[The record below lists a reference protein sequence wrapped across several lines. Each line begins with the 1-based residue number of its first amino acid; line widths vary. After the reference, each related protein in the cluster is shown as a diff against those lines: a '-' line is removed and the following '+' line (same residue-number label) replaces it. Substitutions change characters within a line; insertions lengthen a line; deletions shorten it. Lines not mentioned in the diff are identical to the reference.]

1 MSIGKNHG
9 FFIILLSILYKSI
22 LNECERENPIFKDNS
37 CQLIYCNESEFST
50 NICRINNE
58 IVKTQWLTNIIKISK
73 DSFIHINIA
82 SNSKGDIFLESS
94 PIDER
99 SERNFYALK
108 SDGRAYFKNSNNEES
123 YFYIMNE
130 LDINLK
136 RHESEL
142 INVVLNNNEYLMSIG
157 IDGSVEVYDF
167 DKGERKYITALSF
180 LGYTSSLLSTFSTS
194 LKDGDNYCLYYPMV
208 FYNNDYN
215 FGGNIYFYLFKYN
228 FNSIDISNSNSYNR
242 EISVPHYAITSKI
255 ISCFITTSKII
266 GCFFLHY
273 SKKYSLTLF
282 DNYLNYINTHYLI
295 ENDNYNEI
303 TFFKAVLLKDE
314 IIAFYYYINSE
325 EFGHI
330 SIKQINGKNLNIYKN
345 HDDINI
351 NKKSF
356 FPSIYSNDFIKFNDN
371 KLYVVSIY
379 YEKIIYIITI
389 TLFNNDE
396 NIIIYYYIIEMFELY
411 NYIIASDV
419 KIFNYNNF
427 LLFSASACKDTC
439 SDDSISAKLII
450 FSYANCIDTTIDL
463 IDYLLNRKIYI
474 NDFEIN
480 LSEYFHI
487 DNNIFGYVFKN
498 IKIIDLFENTSLK
511 IIKKSEGNELTVNS
525 ELEKDEILKLYYNEN
540 GVISKGQY
548 TIEYAG
554 VVTEPDFNE
563 FILYPEIN
571 DTTYQENN
579 DYSLGFEKSNYIGKT
594 AYYII
599 NITDDITL
607 ECSNNCKLCT
617 INSICLYKEEI
628 TDSDSVSES
637 IDNESQTNDNKSG
650 EEDKN
655 TNTNTNTEDE
665 ANSSNLDEFSN
676 NTFENGCTP
685 KLIIDNK
692 CNENINTEQIN
703 DVYEIIREDILN
715 DNYKKEKENII
726 IKTRNTLFQ
735 LTQYNNQTNNESLSY
750 VDIGICEDKIRK
762 TFDIPPEESLIIL
775 KTDIKN
781 EELSGTYV
789 QYEIYNPLNLD
800 KINLEICEDIPVNI
814 MSQYNLTKE
823 AILLYDNL
831 KGYGYNLFDSNDT
844 FYKDICSKYTSLYG
858 TDILLSDRKQLLLDK
873 NNISLCQ
880 ENCVFISFNSST
892 NMTKCTCPVQ
902 SKNSTFD
909 AFYKLFCNNRI
920 VKSFYLTLS
929 NSNFQ
934 IMKCYKLLFSKEGQL
949 HNIGSYILI
958 AINIINIILMIL
970 FFIYGRKKLKYFIEI
985 ILRKKLSNKR
995 TNKSLKSL
1003 GLIKKNSNKKKKS
1016 QISKK
1021 KIKKEQYESDNLKLE
1036 KNNKTQPPRKKKK
1049 NELSFKSIEFNVK
1062 GDKRLNSNIKKIN
1075 PTNKNIFTVT
1085 LDKSKTSMIGILNK
1099 KNEKENALSKNIF
1112 GNNNKRNL
1120 FKKNKIDENDS
1131 NSLNELDLNCL
1142 KYEKALKIDKRSF
1155 MECYWS
1161 ILKFNHTII
1170 FSFFPIE
1177 DYNLRTIKFS
1187 LLLISFSLYFTINC
1201 FFFTDKSMHKLYIE
1215 LGKNK
1220 FISQI
1225 PQMIYSTLISSVLN
1239 SLLKYISLS
1248 GKNIL
1253 FIKRLPNTE
1262 LLYKRAN
1269 QVEKCEMTKTIV
1281 FYALSIIILLFFWYY
1296 ISCFCAVYVN
1306 TQYILINDTLIS
1318 FSTSMIYQLG
1328 LYLLPTLL
1336 RLISLKSNQKYQN
1349 CLIYL
1354 YNISLLLS

>member
-1 MSIGKNHG
+1 MNIEKNHG
-9 FFIILLSILYKSI
+9 FFIILLAILYKLI
-22 LNECERENPIFKDNS
+22 LNECERAKPIFKDNS
-37 CQLIYCNESEFST
+37 CQLIYCTENEFST
-50 NICRINNE
+50 NICTIDNE
-58 IVKTQWLTNIIKISK
+58 IVKTQWLTNITKISN
-73 DSFIHINIA
+73 DLFMYINIA

-108 SDGRAYFKNSNNEES
+108 SDGRPYFKNSNNEES
-123 YFYIMNE
+123 YFYTMDE

-167 DKGERKYITALSF
+167 DKGERKYITTQSF
-180 LGYTSSLLSTFSTS
+180 LGYTSSLSSTTSAS

-215 FGGNIYFYLFKYN
+215 FGENTYFYLFKYN

-242 EISVPHYAITSKI
+242 EISVPHYAIASKI
-255 ISCFITTSKII
+255 ISCFVTTSKII
-266 GCFFLHY
+266 GCFFLHS

-282 DNYLNYINTHYLI
+282 DNYLTYINTHYLI
-295 ENDNYNEI
+295 ENSNYNEY
-303 TFFKAVLLKDE
+303 TFFKVVHLKDE
-314 IIAFYYYINSE
+314 IIALYYYINIE

-330 SIKQINGKNLNIYKN
+330 SIKQINGEYLDIYKN

-356 FPSIYSNDFIKFNDN
+356 FPNIYSNDFIKFNEN
-371 KLYVVSIY
+371 KLYVVSIHS
-379 YEKIIYIITI
+379 EKMYIITL

-396 NIIIYYYIIEMFELY
+396 NIIIYYYSIEMFELY
-411 NYIIASDV
+411 NRKIISDV
-419 KIFNYNNF
+419 KIYNYNNF
-427 LLFSASACKDTC
+427 LLFSARAWKDACP
-439 SDDSISAKLII
+439 DDSISPKLII
-450 FSYANCIDTTIDL
+450 FSYPNCIDTTIDL
-463 IDYLLNRKIYI
+463 IDYLLNSKIYI

-480 LSEYFHI
+480 LNEYFHI

-511 IIKKSEGNELTVNS
+511 IIKKADGNELTVNS
-525 ELEKDEILKLYYNEN
+525 ELEKDEILKLHYNEN
-540 GVISKGQY
+540 GLISKGQY
-548 TIEYAG
+548 IIEYAG

-571 DTTYQENN
+571 DTTYQNN
-579 DYSLGFEKSNYIGKT
+579 IDYSTKFEKSDYTGKT
-594 AYYII
+594 TYYII
-599 NITDDITL
+599 NITDDITI

-617 INSICLYKEEI
+617 TNSICLYEEEI
-628 TDSDSVSES
+628 SDSESES
-637 IDNESQTNDNKSG
+637 IDNESQTNDNKSE

-655 TNTNTNTEDE
+655 ANTNANTEDE
-665 ANSSNLDEFSN
+665 ANSSNLDEISN
-676 NTFENGCTP
+676 TIFENSCTP

-726 IKTRNTLFQ
+726 IKTKNALFQ
-735 LTQYNNQTNNESLSY
+735 LTQYNNQTNSESLSY
-750 VDIGICEDKIRK
+750 VDIGICEDKIRN

-775 KTDIKN
+775 KTDMKN

-831 KGYGYNLFDSNDT
+831 KEFGYNLFDSNDT
-844 FYKDICSKYTSLYG
+844 FYNDICSKYTSLYG

-873 NNISLCQ
+873 NNVSLCQ
-880 ENCVFISFNSST
+880 ENCVFISFDSST

-902 SKNSTFD
+902 TKNSTFD
-909 AFYKLFCNNRI
+909 AFYKLFCNKGI
-920 VKSFYLTLS
+920 IKSFYLTLS

-958 AINIINIILMIL
+958 AINITNIILIIL
-970 FFIYGRKKLKYFIEI
+970 FFIYGRKKLKSYIEI
-985 ILRKKLSNKR
+985 ILRKKLNNKI
-995 TNKSLKSL
+995 TNKNLKSL
-1003 GLIKKNSNKKKKS
+1003 GLIKKKNSNQKKKS
-1016 QISKK
+1016 QMSKK
-1021 KIKKEQYESDNLKLE
+1021 KIKKEQFESENLKL
-1036 KNNKTQPPRKKKK
+1036 KNNNKTQPPRKKKK
-1049 NELSFKSIEFNVK
+1049 KELSFKSIEFNIK
-1062 GDKRLNSNIKKIN
+1062 GDKRFNSNMKKIKPIN
-1075 PTNKNIFTVT
+1075 QNIFTVT
-1085 LDKSKTSMIGILNK
+1085 LDKSKTSMMGILNK
-1099 KNEKENALSKNIF
+1099 KKEKDKAHSKNTL

-1120 FKKNKIDENDS
+1120 YNKKKIDENES
-1131 NSLNELDLNCL
+1131 NSLNELDLNNL

-1161 ILKFNHTII
+1161 ILKYNHSII
-1170 FSFFPIE
+1170 FTFFPIE

-1187 LLLISFSLYFTINC
+1187 LLLFSFSLYFTINC
-1201 FFFTDKSMHKLYIE
+1201 LFFTDKSMHKIYIE

-1225 PQMIYSTLISSVLN
+1225 PQMIYSILISSVLN

-1253 FIKRLPNTE
+1253 FIKRLPNAE
-1262 LLYKRAN
+1262 LSNKRAN
-1269 QVEKCEMTKTIV
+1269 KIEKCEMTKSIV
-1281 FYALSIIILLFFWYY
+1281 FYALSIIFLLFFWYF

-1318 FSTSMIYQLG
+1318 FATSMLYQFG

-1336 RLISLKSNQKYQN
+1336 RLISLKSEQKNQK
-1349 CLIYL
+1349 CLIIL